1 MQTGAPS
8 PLVVLGDL
16 DGSKADTDRCALP
29 IGGAGGSGRL
39 QGRCRQ
45 VRPPHWW
52 CWGIWTAPRQ
62 MRTGAPSPLVVQ
74 KPKPLHPHW
83 LERCGAPDALWRRM
97 HASDVKGCDVDVK
110 GYDVDAKDC
119 DVDVKGC
126 YVGVKGCDVDVKG
139 YDVDVK
145 GCDVDAKGCDVDVKG
160 CDVDAKD
167 CDVDVKGCDVGVK
180 GF

>member
-16 DGSKADTDRCALP
+16 DGSKADADRCALP
-29 IGGAGGSGRL
+29 IGGAKA
-39 QGRCRQ
+39 QT
-45 VRPPHWW
+45 P
-52 CWGIWTAPRQ
+52 T
-62 MRTGAPSPLVVQ
+62 PSL
-74 KPKPLHPHW
+74 
-83 LERCGAPDALWRRM
+83 
-97 HASDVKGCDVDVK
+97 GCDVDVK

-145 GCDVDAKGCDVDVKG
+145 GCDVDAKGCDVD
-160 CDVDAKD
+160 
-167 CDVDVKGCDVGVK
+167 
-180 GF
+180 